1 MRERAMNLIRDDD
14 TDTHNPRINHSHT
27 FTAVHKKSDHGA
39 QEICTIPAGI
49 VTRTLKEDDKFQASH
64 VLTRKKVYDA
74 VNQFPDVAPLITL
87 VLMKECSTMRREMI
101 ALDKLSI
108 CELHDKC
115 LFIGISNTDADEC
128 LNTITPNRAHM
139 QLVDLIVR
147 QHTDAAPYVRFV
159 SVCSA
164 GFCSYR
170 IRCMCAYLSV

>member
-14 TDTHNPRINHSHT
+14 TDTHNPRINDSHT
-27 FTAVHKKSDHGA
+27 FTMMHKKSA
-39 QEICTIPAGI
+39 AGI
-49 VTRTLKEDDKFQASH
+49 VMRTLKEDDKFQASH

-115 LFIGISNTDADEC
+115 LFIGISKTDADEC

-147 QHTDAAPYVRFV
+147 QHTDTAPYVRFV